1 MHYYFCATYG
11 YVDKGFRN
19 SRKILGITRTL
30 SQVMKVQLFVKQ
42 NMFFTLVW
50 GFFIY
55 ESLLNSPGNMHGQLS
70 IPLIDFNRF
79 CRSAC

>member
-19 SRKILGITRTL
+19 SSKILVITRTL

-42 NMFFTLVW
+42 NMFFTLV
-50 GFFIY
+50 
-55 ESLLNSPGNMHGQLS
+55 
-70 IPLIDFNRF
+70 
-79 CRSAC
+79 